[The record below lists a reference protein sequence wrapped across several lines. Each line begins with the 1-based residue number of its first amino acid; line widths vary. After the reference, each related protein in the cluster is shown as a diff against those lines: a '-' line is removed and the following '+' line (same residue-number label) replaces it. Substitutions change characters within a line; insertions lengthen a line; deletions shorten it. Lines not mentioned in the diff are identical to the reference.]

1 MFDIPKS
8 TIENLLEVN
17 FEISDIATLLLV
29 SEMTIYHRMALFG
42 LSKSDFSEIYEN
54 DLEEQV
60 GKILNKFPLCG
71 ENMLRHQKWR
81 LRDRIHQF
89 DKEGVQSR
97 KIGRLHR
104 RIYNVKGPNLL
115 WHIDSNHKL
124 ELWRFVVIDGID
136 GFSRLVTYLKCA
148 DNNTSRMVLDCFFC
162 SVWTLMDS
170 L

>member
-29 SEMTIYHRMALFG
+29 SEMTIYYRMALFG

-81 LRDRIHQF
+81 LRDRIH
-89 DKEGVQSR
+89 
-97 KIGRLHR
+97 
-104 RIYNVKGPNLL
+104 
-115 WHIDSNHKL
+115 
-124 ELWRFVVIDGID
+124 
-136 GFSRLVTYLKCA
+136 
-148 DNNTSRMVLDCFFC
+148 
-162 SVWTLMDS
+162 
-170 L
+170 